1 MTLKGDAISKQ
12 RLTGDLKN
20 DIRNL
25 NNFHE
30 SSRQSEDLHDDRFVF
45 SKAYK
50 ALEKKVQKSYVSWHW
65 RVIHK
70 EKLILDKYAFFC
82 YKIDLKQ

>member
-1 MTLKGDAISKQ
+1 MTLKGDAIFKQ

-25 NNFHE
+25 NKFHE
-30 SSRQSEDLHDDRFVF
+30 CSRQSENLHDDRFVF

-50 ALEKKVQKSYVSWHW
+50 ALEEKAQKSYVSWHW

-70 EKLILDKYAFFC
+70 EKLILDKYAFF
-82 YKIDLKQ
+82 LR

>member
-1 MTLKGDAISKQ
+1 MTLKGDAIFKQ

-30 SSRQSEDLHDDRFVF
+30 SSRQSENLHDDRFVF
-45 SKAYK
+45 SKACK
-50 ALEKKVQKSYVSWHW
+50 ALEKKVQKSYVS
-65 RVIHK
+65 
-70 EKLILDKYAFFC
+70 
-82 YKIDLKQ
+82 